1 MSSNNSSENNNKEK
15 NIILN
20 EDINNNNSEIIT
32 DENKEKDKN
41 KSNKTD
47 SQKSNQ
53 SLSNVL
59 DEKEIYNIPISIGKS
74 NSNSNNSNNN
84 SKSDEKSEIQDN
96 NMNIINQKEENNINI
111 TNDVKLNLL
120 NNNNNNNMNKIIN
133 NENDFEMHPTEGPI
147 GMSSAAKDPE
157 EYRHLRSIVSAF
169 FNYQIDSLR
178 DVSRMERDFKS
189 IGEKYIKRLSFDYTK
204 RLEKLKHAIWQNYSF
219 LLKIA
224 DPYKNMFKLFKA
236 SSGEMF
242 MEPLIVELKDIIK
255 MRSTLK
261 LFIRDWAID
270 GTEERN
276 STYKPILEE
285 LNLFFKDRPKK
296 DFEEGINVLVPGAGL
311 GRLMYEIAKLGFKSQ
326 GNEFSYYML
335 LCSNYIFNNT
345 TKKDEFVIQP
355 LIHSFS
361 NIYNEDI
368 PFKKV
373 LIPDENLAEE
383 LSKTDTG
390 EMTMVAGEFC
400 RVYKDKLNF
409 FDSIVTCYF
418 IDTANNIIEYIE
430 TIYNIMKVGGLWI
443 NFGPLLYHYTDNQN
457 EVSIELSWEEIK
469 KIIIGFGFE
478 FKKVEEVKTTYSSN
492 KESMM
497 QRIYKCIFFTAI
509 KIK

>member
-1 MSSNNSSENNNKEK
+1 MSLSKSSENNENNEK
-15 NIILN
+15 NITKK
-20 EDINNNNSEIIT
+20 DNNSNSKENIE
-32 DENKEKDKN
+32 ENKEKEINSPQIIDI
-41 KSNKTD
+41 KS

-59 DEKEIYNIPISIGKS
+59 DEKEIYNIPISIEKS
-74 NSNSNNSNNN
+74 NSNSNNN
-84 SKSDEKSEIQDN
+84 SKSDEKSENQEN
-96 NMNIINQKEENNINI
+96 NQSSNINI
-111 TNDVKLNLL
+111 SLINPKEEGNINNKNDVKLDEIK
-120 NNNNNNNMNKIIN
+120 NNIN
-133 NENDFEMHPTEGPI
+133 NESDSEMHPTEGPI

-178 DVSRMERDFKS
+178 EVSRMERDFKS
-189 IGEKYIKRLSFDYTK
+189 IGEKYTKRLSFNYTE
-204 RLEKLKHAIWQNYSF
+204 RIEKLKHAIWQNYSF

-224 DPYKNMFKLFKA
+224 EPYKNMFKLFKA
-236 SSGEMF
+236 SSGEIL
-242 MEPLIVELKDIIK
+242 MEPLIVEVKDIIK

-270 GTEERN
+270 GIEERN
-276 STYKPILEE
+276 STYKPILNE
-285 LNLFFKDRPKK
+285 LQLFFKDRPKK
-296 DFEEGINVLVPGAGL
+296 DFEDGINVLVPGAGL

-345 TKKDEFVIQP
+345 TKKDEFMIQP

-361 NIYNEDI
+361 NIKNEEI
-368 PFKKV
+368 PFKKIM
-373 LIPDENLAEE
+373 IPDENLAEE

-390 EMTMVAGEFC
+390 EMSMVAGEFC
-400 RVYKDKLNF
+400 RVYKDKINF
-409 FDSIVTCYF
+409 FDSIVTCFF

-430 TIYNIMKVGGLWI
+430 TIHNIIKIGGLWI
-443 NFGPLLYHYTDNQN
+443 NFGPLLFHYTDNPN

-469 KIIIGFGFE
+469 KIIIDFGFE
-478 FKKVEEVKTTYSSN
+478 FKKEEEIKTTYSSN
-492 KESMM
+492 KDSMM

-509 KIK
+509 KKK

>member
-1 MSSNNSSENNNKEK
+1 MSSSKSSENNENNEK
-15 NIILN
+15 NITKK
-20 EDINNNNSEIIT
+20 ENNSNSKENIE
-32 DENKEKDKN
+32 ENKEKDKISPQMIDI
-41 KSNKTD
+41 KS

-59 DEKEIYNIPISIGKS
+59 DEKEIYNIPISIEKS
-74 NSNSNNSNNN
+74 NSNSNNN
-84 SKSDEKSEIQDN
+84 SKSDEKSENQEN
-96 NMNIINQKEENNINI
+96 NQSSNININPINPKEENNINNK
-111 TNDVKLNLL
+111 NDVKLDEI
-120 NNNNNNNMNKIIN
+120 NNNIN
-133 NENDFEMHPTEGPI
+133 NESDSEMHPTEGPI

-178 DVSRMERDFKS
+178 EVSRMERDFKS
-189 IGEKYIKRLSFDYTK
+189 IGEKYTKRLSFNYTE
-204 RLEKLKHAIWQNYSF
+204 RIEKLKHAIWQNYSF

-236 SSGEMF
+236 SSGEIL
-242 MEPLIVELKDIIK
+242 MEPLIVEVKDIIK

-270 GTEERN
+270 GIEERN
-276 STYKPILEE
+276 STYKPILNE
-285 LNLFFKDRPKK
+285 LQLFFKDRPKK
-296 DFEEGINVLVPGAGL
+296 DFEEGINILVPGAGL

-345 TKKDEFVIQP
+345 TKKDEFMIQP

-361 NIYNEDI
+361 NIKNEEI
-368 PFKKV
+368 PFKKIM
-373 LIPDENLAEE
+373 IPDENLAEE

-390 EMTMVAGEFC
+390 EMSMVAGEFC
-400 RVYKDKLNF
+400 RVYKDKINF

-418 IDTANNIIEYIE
+418 IDTANNVIEYIE
-430 TIYNIMKVGGLWI
+430 TIHNIIKIGGLWI
-443 NFGPLLYHYTDNQN
+443 NFGPLLYHYTDNPN

-469 KIIIGFGFE
+469 KIIIDFGFE
-478 FKKVEEVKTTYSSN
+478 FKKEEEIKTTYSSN
-492 KESMM
+492 KDSMM

-509 KIK
+509 KRK